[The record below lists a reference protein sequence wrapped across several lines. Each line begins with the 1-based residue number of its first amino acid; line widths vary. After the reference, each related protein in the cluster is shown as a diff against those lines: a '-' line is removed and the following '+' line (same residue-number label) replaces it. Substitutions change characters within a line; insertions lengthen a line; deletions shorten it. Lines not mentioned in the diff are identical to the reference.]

1 MVSGTAT
8 EAPTRR
14 DFLFVATGAMGA
26 VAAGFAVWPLIDQMN
41 PDATTLAAASI
52 DVDLANIAEG
62 QIVTV
67 KWRGKPIFISHR
79 RQAEIEAERAVPLS
93 VLRDPASDESR
104 AQKPE
109 WLILIGIC
117 THLGCVPL
125 GNQGPFE
132 GGYFCPCHGSVYD
145 ASGRIRQGPAP
156 YNLPLP
162 PYKFIS
168 DTKLTIG

>member
-1 MVSGTAT
+1 MAASTVT
-8 EAPTRR
+8 EEPTRR

-26 VAAGFAVWPLIDQMN
+26 VAAGFAVWPLIDQMS

-52 DVDLANIAEG
+52 DIDIANIAVG

-79 RQAEIEAERAVPLS
+79 TQREIEAERGVDMNE
-93 VLRDPASDESR
+93 LRDPESDAAR
-104 AQKPE
+104 VQRPE
-109 WLILIGIC
+109 WLIVIGVC
-117 THLGCVPL
+117 THLGCVPS
-125 GNQGPFE
+125 NDGPIE

-156 YNLPLP
+156 ANLALP
-162 PYKFIS
+162 PYKFVS
-168 DTKLTIG
+168 DTKITIG